1 MYLTDYI
8 NSNKFDSSIPRLFID
23 GTTYKAYYEYWR
35 ERLFERVM
43 RLFVWD
49 GLGEIPQKE
58 VELRLILAGRAAVCH
73 IPSEH
78 NAPYTD
84 TLSVMWCSM
93 FGVTKYDNEFK
104 FVNVRCPLWTGTKKI
119 GEDAVIINNNSLRE
133 PLFEI
138 VNHYA
143 QLIAHNEVSIITTFI
158 NARDAGGV
166 PTVSTEKQKQSMRTY
181 FKNLYNGKFDTVTDI
196 ANLNVEYIGSD
207 RRTLQN
213 VKDLFETRSALIKAF
228 YSEIG
233 IRSAFEKNNNTVTLE
248 VMSDTSQ
255 LKYNITDM
263 LECRKKACEE
273 INTIFDRDFSVK
285 IAEEIDYKEGELIEY
300 GKNGNADLSTSGA
313 SNN

>member
-8 NSNKFDSSIPRLFID
+8 KNNKLDSSIPRLFMD

-43 RLFVWD
+43 RLFVWK
-49 GLGEIPQKE
+49 GTGEIRQKE
-58 VELRLILAGRAAVCH
+58 IELRLILAGRAAVCH
-73 IPSEH
+73 IPSDF
-78 NAPYTD
+78 NAPYSD
-84 TLSVMWCSM
+84 TLTVMWCSM
-93 FGVTKYDNEFK
+93 FGVTKYEDEFK
-104 FVNVRCPLWTGTKKI
+104 FVNVRCPLWTSTKKI
-119 GEDAVIINNNSLRE
+119 GKDAIVINNNSLRE
-133 PLFEI
+133 PLFEV

-143 QLIAHNEVSIITTFI
+143 QLLAHNEVSIITTFI

-166 PTVSTEKQKQSMRTY
+166 PTVSTEKQKQSMRNY
-181 FKNLYNGKFDTVTDI
+181 FKNIYNGKFDTVTDI

-207 RRTLQN
+207 RRTQQN
-213 VKDLFETRSALIKAF
+213 IKDLFETRSALLKAF

-263 LECRKKACEE
+263 LECRKRACEE
-273 INTIFDRDFSVK
+273 INAIFDRDFSVK
-285 IAEEIDYKEGELIEY
+285 ISEEIDYNEKEILQNGE
-300 GKNGNADLSTSGA
+300 NNNSSTSDSGTSA
-313 SNN
+313 E